1 MKKFHHTNFKLHL
14 LLSKVINMRDSLSI
28 QNISKSYNDTT
39 VFKLISF
46 NINPGKIY
54 NLSGSN
60 GAGKTTLMKIVA
72 SQILDYSGE
81 IFLGKDNIK
90 DLDHYYFTKV
100 SYLPPLPNL
109 YQHLSV
115 IENIVFFTQLNN
127 IRNAELAESLI
138 HSFNLNDFKSKKIY
152 KLSDG
157 TKKKVS
163 ILILFLIN
171 PDFFILDEPYTYL
184 DSESIN
190 VLNNLIINS
199 TDKGKSFFITDNS
212 SGLKGIEFFES
223 VKL

>member
-1 MKKFHHTNFKLHL
+1 MK
-14 LLSKVINMRDSLSI
+14 DSLSI

-115 IENIVFFTQLNN
+115 IENIVFFTKLNN
-127 IRNAELAESLI
+127 IRNPELAESLI
-138 HSFNLNDFKSKKIY
+138 HSFNLNDFKSKKY
-152 KLSDG
+152 
-157 TKKKVS
+157 
-163 ILILFLIN
+163 
-171 PDFFILDEPYTYL
+171 
-184 DSESIN
+184 
-190 VLNNLIINS
+190 INS
-199 TDKGKSFFITDNS
+199 QMELKRKSQY
-212 SGLKGIEFFES
+212 
-223 VKL
+223 

>member
-1 MKKFHHTNFKLHL
+1 
-14 LLSKVINMRDSLSI
+14 MRDSLSI

-115 IENIVFFTQLNN
+115 IENIVFF
-127 IRNAELAESLI
+127 
-138 HSFNLNDFKSKKIY
+138 KKKIKY
-152 KLSDG
+152 
-157 TKKKVS
+157 
-163 ILILFLIN
+163 
-171 PDFFILDEPYTYL
+171 LDEISVGHAL
-184 DSESIN
+184 ISDSLYFGLENTIQ
-190 VLNNLIINS
+190 LYKRNL
-199 TDKGKSFFITDNS
+199 
-212 SGLKGIEFFES
+212 L
-223 VKL
+223 